1 MICTF
6 FLEKNQTFEHFLH
19 QKPMQR
25 QQNTHVSAN
34 SFKETVP
41 VTHQYLS
48 VTVSQ
53 YLSDTSQIFSH
64 SNISPITHRKLVQ
77 YLSSSSQITAARP
90 SQCATSIPE

>member
-1 MICTF
+1 MYI